1 MAWAMGEFFMWS
13 IIGSLIGALIAM
25 AGVVMVYDARD
36 ITARVFGFGDQNEAT
51 MGMKMIGFF
60 LGVVGACIIYFLK

>member
-1 MAWAMGEFFMWS
+1 MWS
-13 IIGSLIGALIAM
+13 MLGSLIGALVTM

-51 MGMKMIGFF
+51 LGMKMIGFF
-60 LGVVGACIIYFLK
+60 LGLVGAFIIYFLK